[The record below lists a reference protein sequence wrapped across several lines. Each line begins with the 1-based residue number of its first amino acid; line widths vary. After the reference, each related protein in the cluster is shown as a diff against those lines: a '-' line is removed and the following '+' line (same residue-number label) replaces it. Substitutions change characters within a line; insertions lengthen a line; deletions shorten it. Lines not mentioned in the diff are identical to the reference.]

1 MKIPKERK
9 APLSDEY
16 MAEFCVSEE
25 ESGLSA
31 GDFLRL
37 HGVSRR
43 LLVKLKRIENGI
55 TMNGEHIRS
64 CDNVKAGG
72 VLRLVMPE
80 GEPLDANP
88 KLYVPVVYE
97 DRDVVVF
104 DKPAAMPVH
113 PSHKHRDDTLG
124 NYFAAV
130 YPKLTFR
137 PINRLDR
144 DTSGLCAVAKNSYA
158 ADRLNGSISKV
169 YYAVLCG
176 CPGSGGIIDA
186 PIGREGESVIKRM
199 VRYDGKPAVT
209 EYTIIKAN
217 EKYSLARVQLHTGRT
232 HQIRVHFSHIG
243 YPLAG
248 DDLYGGS
255 TADLSVQALH
265 CGEMSFE
272 KVSSGE
278 TVSLSSPI
286 RKDMEALIDE
296 KM

>member
-1 MKIPKERK
+1 M
-9 APLSDEY
+9 SDEY
-16 MAEFCVSEE
+16 MAEFCVPEE
-25 ESGLSA
+25 EGGLTV

-43 LLVKLKRIENGI
+43 LIVKLKRMENGI
-55 TMNGEHIRS
+55 TLDGEHIRS
-64 CDNVKAGG
+64 CDPVIAGG
-72 VLRLVMPE
+72 VIRLITTE
-80 GEPLDANP
+80 GEPLNANP
-88 KLYVPVVYE
+88 KLYVPVIYE

-104 DKPAAMPVH
+104 DKPAGMPVH

-124 NYFAAV
+124 NYFAAA

-158 ADRLNGSISKV
+158 ADRLGGTISKV

-176 CPGSGGIIDA
+176 NPGSGGIIDA

-199 VRYDGKPAVT
+199 VRPDGKRAVT

-217 EKYSLARVQLHTGRT
+217 DRYSLAKVQLHTGRT

-255 TADLSVQALH
+255 TEDLSVQALH

-272 KVSSGE
+272 KVSTGE
-278 TVSLSSPI
+278 VIKLSSPI
-286 RKDMEALIDE
+286 RKDMEALFDK